1 MALHIV
7 YTFFY
12 ILNGLY
18 YSLISFLPVVFTI
31 AYIWISSNFS
41 NHEYSIFHFAS
52 IGYLVLYSC
61 GAIYIAGAVG
71 SVHRYRKSLEK
82 YDFIHFTGIVIAVV
96 ISIILQRNSPY
107 VRVMCFA
114 VAMSCMDLSF
124 YIQRPEDLYYPDL
137 RVFNFR
143 GFKMIVDYLFTIKKK
158 FYVIS
163 IVMDDASFY
172 ESALG
177 KKERE
182 NLEACII
189 SGLKQKFK
197 NHCSIF
203 KSNYGHYE
211 VIIRDY
217 KGVNLAK
224 SIEYIKA
231 QIGLRWG
238 FSSIDLDLSF
248 RICSMESYN
257 DVKSISEITD
267 LIDYFSINKKF
278 KAKYLQAN
286 SLDLSKLHSKSYL
299 ERAIYDGLK
308 YNRFEVYYQPLYSAI
323 DHKLSGAEALLRLR
337 DNEGNFVSPE
347 DFIPIAE
354 QNGTIFEIGKFV
366 FESVCKTLSEIKLED
381 YQ

>member
-1 MALHIV
+1 M
-7 YTFFY
+7 
-12 ILNGLY
+12 
-18 YSLISFLPVVFTI
+18 
-31 AYIWISSNFS
+31 
-41 NHEYSIFHFAS
+41 
-52 IGYLVLYSC
+52 
-61 GAIYIAGAVG
+61 
-71 SVHRYRKSLEK
+71 
-82 YDFIHFTGIVIAVV
+82 V

-337 DNEGNFVSPE
+337 DNEGNFVSLE